1 LELGGGGA
9 RCGVHDVADVGG
21 EELGGVLRV
30 GVGGAVPVMGA
41 VLRGEGVIRVVRL
54 VMWLV
59 AGQRVGFSCSLVGC

>member
-1 LELGGGGA
+1 ML
-9 RCGVHDVADVGG
+9 GG

-30 GVGGAVPVMGA
+30 GVGCAVPVMGG